1 MRTRIGSFIFGI
13 ISLIVSG
20 FLIFLVFDLNGQT
33 HMEGF
38 ERLSLIVTFPIYIL
52 FYCLLF
58 GSLATSVICF
68 IKSIFSCIPAIK
80 VLAIIL
86 LIISL
91 IAIGLGVYLLKG
103 FIGVL

>member
-20 FLIFLVFDLNGQT
+20 FLMFLVFNLNGP